1 MLYAPHVLLLSGSNY
16 LGYLMKRGEIRMP
29 NNTSTSRSQALLQL
43 ITEAKQAAK
52 KERRSETR
60 IPFFRPVSIAM
71 KGHCYTA
78 FSREISESAIGL
90 LHSMEL
96 PLDDVEISVSMK
108 SGQRCNLLTRIEW
121 CESCGEGWYISGGE
135 FVDVGSTRA

>member
-1 MLYAPHVLLLSGSNY
+1 MS
-16 LGYLMKRGEIRMP
+16 
-29 NNTSTSRSQALLQL
+29 NNTSTSQSQTLLQL

-52 KERRSETR
+52 KERRSDTR

-71 KGHCYTA
+71 KGHRYTA
-78 FSREISESAIGL
+78 FSREISESSIGL

-96 PLDDVEISVSMK
+96 PLGEVEISVSTR
-108 SGQRCNLLTRIEW
+108 SGHRCNLLTRIGW

-135 FVDVGSTRA
+135 FVDVGGTRA